1 VDKNHPAVK
10 VDFSFP
16 PPKKYNYNDVKNS
29 KSHTW

>member
-29 KSHTW
+29 RSHTW